1 MAVIY
6 RWVQNEKGN
15 QTHLLRIDGNVR
27 TCFKADKSSQYKE
40 EYELSLAEG
49 NTPEPADPEPQE

>member
-15 QTHLLRIDGNVR
+15 QTHLLKIDGDVR

-40 EYELSLAEG
+40 EYDLWLAEG
-49 NTPEPADPEPQE
+49 NTPEPAE